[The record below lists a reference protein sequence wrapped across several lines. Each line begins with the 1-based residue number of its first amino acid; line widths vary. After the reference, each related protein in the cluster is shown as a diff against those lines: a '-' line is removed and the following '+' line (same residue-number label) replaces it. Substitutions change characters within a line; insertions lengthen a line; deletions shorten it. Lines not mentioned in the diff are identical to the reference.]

1 MLEEIKKIYDFVEKQ
16 VNSFYKT
23 PQDLANK
30 ILYEVLEC
38 DGFKNL
44 PDKYKLILDQHKEQ
58 EDKYQNALNDII
70 NNCKDFKIKNDSF
83 WLLQELINQHKEQED
98 KYKKENIKTMKQLK
112 KELEESS
119 FTVELPLDSYSKYD
133 AKVLEVDDIL
143 EILGE
148 LNIERNN
155 K

>member
-1 MLEEIKKIYDFVEKQ
+1 MLEEIKKIYDIVEKQ

-44 PDKYKLILDQHKEQ
+44 PDKYKLILD
-58 EDKYQNALNDII
+58 
-70 NNCKDFKIKNDSF
+70 
-83 WLLQELINQHKEQED
+83 QHKEQED

-148 LNIERNN
+148 LNIERND

>member
-1 MLEEIKKIYDFVEKQ
+1 MIEEIKKEINQYLVKKHKNREDNLMIDLYD
-16 VNSFYKT
+16 
-23 PQDLANK
+23 DIAN
-30 ILYEVLEC
+30 
-38 DGFKNL
+38 
-44 PDKYKLILDQHKEQ
+44 ILD
-58 EDKYQNALNDII
+58 
-70 NNCKDFKIKNDSF
+70 
-83 WLLQELINQHKEQED
+83 QHKEQED

-148 LNIERNN
+148 LNIERND

>member
-1 MLEEIKKIYDFVEKQ
+1 MLEEIKKIYDIVEKQ

-70 NNCKDFKIKNDSF
+70 NNCKDFKIKNDSV
-83 WLLQELINQHKEQED
+83 WLLQEVINQHKEQED
-98 KYKKENIKTMKQLK
+98 KYKKAFNELVNLMFDGDIPLSVDLEDIEEIK
-112 KELEESS
+112 E
-119 FTVELPLDSYSKYD
+119 KYN
-133 AKVLEVDDIL
+133 L
-143 EILGE
+143 
-148 LNIERNN
+148 ERNDN
-155 K
+155 NE